1 MPKEVLDLRSFSGGL
16 NNNTNPRDLDA
27 TEFQELKGL
36 SLETPG
42 KLKVSGA
49 VNDLPHVSSADEEK
63 FTTTLNH
70 GNGLFHFNSDRDP
83 NDAALSN
90 TELLLIND
98 VTNHKVKV
106 FDKNPNRS
114 QNSLDEVV
122 NDSDFIFL
130 SVPTPAN
137 LDGSVNLDI
146 VDEALSSVNDI
157 IINCNWCRLKVIY
170 S

>member
-49 VNDLPHVSSADEEK
+49 VKTYLSSSADEEK

-106 FDKNPNRS
+106 FDK
-114 QNSLDEVV
+114 
-122 NDSDFIFL
+122 
-130 SVPTPAN
+130 T
-137 LDGSVNLDI
+137 DGAYESGSETDY
-146 VDEALSSVNDI
+146 EQ
-157 IINCNWCRLKVIY
+157 
-170 S
+170 